1 MRNELL
7 EKYIP
12 LSELSEEEIREL
24 KNSEIK
30 KHDVS
35 TVFLHWFNMIVWMT
49 ELITGSALII
59 SKNYAFTPIWISK
72 IVREIFGSPEN
83 MLKVHIVVGITW
95 IIVLLMYA
103 FFGWR
108 RYLKPTLKEVFG
120 LTSDDI
126 GWLKAKFE
134 EVVLGND
141 VEYPPQDSYNGGQKL
156 FAIVVALSTPVIML
170 TGVVMAFHL
179 FTPAVIRW
187 AVAIHFAAVGAVVM
201 GLSVHIY
208 MALLYPPEQ
217 EGLFGM
223 IKGYVSELF
232 LYSHHYKFWRKKK
245 LGLDKPEPVEEKSDW
260 GAIKGGILLG
270 VVLFFAFYVTG
281 YGLGASGFF
290 QRILVALAGG
300 FAPETVKTHPYMGH
314 YWGKYPLW
322 NYLVFVGFGVVL
334 GALYG
339 MFRAG
344 HKFKFDIVKG
354 ENVSYISRIIYALL
368 GGGIIGIATRIA
380 GGCTS
385 SQALTGGSVFSPSG
399 WIFMLTM
406 FAGGYLGAFIFRRLW
421 K

>member
-1 MRNELL
+1 MRNEAL

-12 LSELSEEEIREL
+12 LSELSKEEIEEL
-24 KNSEIK
+24 KNSTIK
-30 KHDVS
+30 KHDVA
-35 TVFLHWFNMIVWMT
+35 TVFLHWFNMLVWFT
-49 ELITGSALII
+49 ELITGSALIV
-59 SKNYAFTPIWISK
+59 SKNYAFTPVWISK
-72 IVREIFGSPEN
+72 IIRSIFGSPEN
-83 MLKVHIVVGITW
+83 MLNIHIVVGVIW
-95 IIVLLMYA
+95 IIVLLVYA

-120 LTSDDI
+120 LTSDDF

-134 EVVLGND
+134 EVVLGKK

-156 FAIVVALSTPVIML
+156 FAIVVAISTPFIML
-170 TGVVMAFHL
+170 TGLIMAFHL
-179 FTPAVIRW
+179 LPPSLIRW
-187 AVAIHFAAVGAVVM
+187 AIVLHFAAVGAVVM

-223 IKGYVSELF
+223 IKGHVSELF
-232 LYSHHYKFWRKKK
+232 LYTHHYKFWRKKK
-245 LGLDKPEPVEEKSDW
+245 LGLDKPEETKEKEDW
-260 GAIKGGILLG
+260 NPIKAGIILG
-270 VVLFFAFYVTG
+270 IVLFIAFYITG

-290 QRILVALAGG
+290 QRVLVALLGA
-300 FAPETVKTHPYMGH
+300 FAPESVKAHPYMGR
-314 YWGKYPLW
+314 YWGVYPLW

-334 GALYG
+334 GGLYG

-354 ENVSYISRIIYALL
+354 EKIGYIERIVYAVI

-406 FAGGYLGAFIFRRLW
+406 FAGGYAGAFLFRRLW